1 MILGI
6 FAGSVRQNVHSGVPC
21 TAMLADYQGAHIGGS
36 ARVVWPCCVR
46 PLPHPI
52 WEFAQPAGSGAL
64 PALPGMRRR
73 RLGS

>member
-1 MILGI
+1 VGAQNAQNWTASIVIGI
-6 FAGSVRQNVHSGVPC
+6 EPKSAQN
-21 TAMLADYQGAHIGGS
+21 GGS
-36 ARVVWPCCVR
+36 ARVALPEGWPRCVR
-46 PLPHPI
+46 SLPHPI